1 MEKVKY
7 KNLERL
13 ESWGKGKSEKN
24 DREGRVNKKEGDKRK
39 ARSMKRFCYLF
50 T

>member
-24 DREGRVNKKEGDKRK
+24 DREGRVNKEGDKRK
-39 ARSMKRFCYLF
+39 PRSIKRFCYLL